1 MCNVVLRRKCKA
13 TYEKYVVY
21 FKVLIIIHLGVCAAF
36 AKNSLILVSAGLL
49 RHSEKQINL
58 CLIIQFN

>member
-21 FKVLIIIHLGVCAAF
+21 FKVLIIIHLGVCGAF

-49 RHSEKQINL
+49 RHSEKQIKL